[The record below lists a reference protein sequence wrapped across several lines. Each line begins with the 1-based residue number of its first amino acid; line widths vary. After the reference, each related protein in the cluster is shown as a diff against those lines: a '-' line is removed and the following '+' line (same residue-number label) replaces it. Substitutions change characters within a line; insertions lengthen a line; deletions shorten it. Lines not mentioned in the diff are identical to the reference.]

1 MTAPIPNLRGS
12 AYIPP
17 ADLPIPQPGLARVFS
32 DDGFRLFFPLA
43 AVHAALWPFLWVA
56 VQGYGLAGATQM
68 TPGVWHMHEMIW
80 GSFGAALIGFL
91 TSAFPEWTDTPKL
104 QGRALWLLA
113 GLWGAARVIGLLG
126 WDLLMPVAALAD
138 LGWIGGLILYG
149 LRISWQK
156 RTDRLLAFLLWLA
169 ALALAEGVARWHMI
183 QGDAFEAGE
192 AMRLGGLVFLGLLGL
207 ALARI
212 TVAVTNLVLDP
223 TEQTSPFRPHPG
235 RLNLAAGLVALAAFA
250 QAMGASP
257 AVGGWLLLAAGAGF
271 VDRMAEGFIG
281 RAALRAEILALSLPA
296 GLAGAGLIWLGAARI
311 GAPLAEAGGWHLAL
325 MGGLGLAT
333 LAVLS
338 IAGLFHAGHSL
349 PFGRPVK
356 AAMAALL
363 VAVLCRIWPEIA
375 GGDALA
381 LHIASALLWA
391 LAFGLW
397 LRAYWPI
404 LSDPATL
411 GNHEG
416 C

>member
-17 ADLPIPQPGLARVFS
+17 ADLPIPQPGLARVIS
-32 DDGFRLFFPLA
+32 DEGFRLFFPLA

-104 QGRALWLLA
+104 QGRALWMLA
-113 GLWGAARVIGLLG
+113 GLWGVARVIGLLG
-126 WDLLMPVAALAD
+126 WDLLTPVAALAD
-138 LGWIGGLILYG
+138 LGWIGGLVLYG

-169 ALALAEGVARWHMI
+169 ALALAEGAARWHMI

-192 AMRLGGLVFLGLLGL
+192 TMRLGGLVFLGLLGL

-223 TEQTSPFRPHPG
+223 SEQTSPFRPHPG
-235 RLNLAAGLVALAAFA
+235 RLNLAAGLVALAALA

-257 AVGGWLLLAAGAGF
+257 AVGGWLLLVAGAGF

-363 VAVLCRIWPEIA
+363 AATLCRIWPEIV
-375 GGDALA
+375 GGDGLV

>member
-1 MTAPIPNLRGS
+1 MTAPMPNLRGS
-12 AYIPP
+12 AYVPP
-17 ADLPIPQPGLARVFS
+17 AELPIPQPGPARVIS
-32 DDGFRLFFPLA
+32 DEGFRLFFPLA
-43 AVHAALWPFLWVA
+43 ALHAALWPFLWVA

-104 QGRALWLLA
+104 QGRALWVLA
-113 GLWGAARVIGLLG
+113 GLWGVARGIGLLG
-126 WDLLMPVAALAD
+126 LDLLTPVAALAD

-149 LRISWQK
+149 LKISWQK
-156 RTDRLLAFLLWLA
+156 RTDGLLAFIGWLC
-169 ALALAEGVARWHMI
+169 ALALAEGAARWHMI
-183 QGDAFEAGE
+183 RGDAFEAGE

-235 RLNLAAGLVALAAFA
+235 RLNLAAGLVALAVLA

-271 VDRMAEGFIG
+271 IDRMAESFIG

-338 IAGLFHAGHSL
+338 IAGLFHAGHRL
-349 PFGRPVK
+349 PFGWQVK
-356 AAMAALL
+356 AAMVALL
-363 VAVLCRIWPEIA
+363 AATACRLWPELT

-381 LHIASALLWA
+381 LHIASALFWA